1 MTELHKNSRWSLA
14 EEINSFPVAKKC
26 FRTYTA
32 TQNLLAF
39 LRSLHY
45 IVPTIRQNSG
55 KIYFCSMWVTKA
67 RKESAKRKVH
77 NRKTNIFPLNSFLFA
92 ECWFSNLIAR

>member
-32 TQNLLAF
+32 KFVGLFTLPSLYRTNNSTKLWENLF
-39 LRSLHY
+39 LFHVGHKS
-45 IVPTIRQNSG
+45 S
-55 KIYFCSMWVTKA
+55 
-67 RKESAKRKVH
+67 KRKRQTKSPQQE
-77 NRKTNIFPLNSFLFA
+77 N
-92 ECWFSNLIAR
+92 EYFSIK